1 MRKDRIASVLIRAIS
16 EIVEHDIRDPR
27 LGMVTITTVDV
38 SSDLKMAT
46 VYFSSLED
54 KKQNLAILN
63 RAKGY
68 VRSELANRVR
78 IKYLPDIEFKIDDS
92 YEYGKKIDGLLDEIS
107 KDNKE

>member
-46 VYFSSLED
+46 VYFSSLND
-54 KKQNLAILN
+54 KEQNLVILN

-68 VRSELANRVR
+68 IRSELANRIR
-78 IKYLPDIEFKIDDS
+78 IKYLPEIEFKIDDS
-92 YEYGKKIDGLLDEIS
+92 YEYGKKIDGLLNEIS